1 MKKLSVVVPV
11 YFNEGSLQ
19 LLFRELRIV
28 EGKLLERA
36 VALELIFV
44 DDGSADGSFAELLAI
59 RKARPATRLV
69 RFTRN
74 FGAVQ
79 ASYKTGLKFVTGDCF
94 LVLAADLQ
102 DPPELILEMVDR
114 WLAGAKFIACVRRER
129 TDPFFTRL
137 YAALY
142 YRLLRFLVV
151 KGYPDG
157 GFDLALMDRA
167 FVPHLLGVGK
177 NINPQVF
184 SYWLGFKPEMIEYDR
199 RERKHGR
206 SRWTFSKK
214 LKFFADTLLGFSPTP
229 LRLMGGLGA
238 AVSVLSLGYGA
249 FVVINGILG
258 QYEVPGFATLACLI
272 SFLFGVV
279 IFMLG
284 LIGEYVW
291 RIYDQVSGRP
301 DAVIAELLEGEPEA
315 AVSP

>member
-1 MKKLSVVVPV
+1 MTAPPLVSVIVPCYNAETTLPV
-11 YFNEGSLQ
+11 TLASVRAQTWPAIE
-19 LLFRELRIV
+19 IV
-28 EGKLLERA
+28 A
-36 VALELIFV
+36 V
-44 DDGSADGSFAELLAI
+44 DDGSRDGSFAELLAV
-59 RKARPATRLV
+59 RSARPATRLV
-69 RFTRN
+69 RHARN

-79 ASYKTGLKFVTGDCF
+79 TSFKTGLKFVTGDCF

-102 DPPELILEMVDR
+102 DPPELILDMIDR

-129 TDPFFTRL
+129 TDPLLTRV
-137 YAALY
+137 YAGLY
-142 YRLLRFLVV
+142 YRLLRLLVV

-157 GFDLALMDRA
+157 GYDLALMDR
-167 FVPHLLGVGK
+167 VLLPHLLAVGK
-177 NINPQVF
+177 NINPSVF
-184 SYWLGFKPEMIEYDR
+184 AYWLGFEPEMIAYDR

-238 AVSVLSLGYGA
+238 AVSLFSLGYAA
-249 FVVINGILG
+249 FVVVNGIFG
-258 QYEVPGFATLACLI
+258 RFEVPGFATLACLV

-301 DAVIAELLEGEPEA
+301 DAVIAEIHDGAPA
-315 AVSP
+315 GAGPR